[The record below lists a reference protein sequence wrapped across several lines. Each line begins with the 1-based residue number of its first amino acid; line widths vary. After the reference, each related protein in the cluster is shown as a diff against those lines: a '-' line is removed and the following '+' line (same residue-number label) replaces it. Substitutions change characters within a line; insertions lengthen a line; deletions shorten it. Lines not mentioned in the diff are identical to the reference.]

1 MKREDRTLLIQGA
14 LFITTLVTTTIAGA
28 EWTYGKSIFMPD
40 YQWSDFVSGFT
51 FSVPF
56 LLILTTHELG
66 HYFTARYHSVKASL
80 PYYIPI
86 PPIPFSIG
94 TMGALIRLRQKVYS
108 KRQNFDIGISGPLA
122 GFVMALI
129 VLFYGFMNL
138 PEANYIFQ
146 IHPEYEK
153 YGTNYAYEVYNTQS
167 DKIIDVVVGKNLL
180 FLFFEKY
187 VADPERMPNPH
198 EIMHYPLLFAGF
210 LSLVFT
216 SLNLLPI
223 GQLDGGHVVYG
234 LFGFKVHRIIASIAF
249 IILLYYSGIGVI
261 DLHNSPDDLM
271 WWICG
276 GGLFLYFALLGLGLS
291 RRDTVMYALLILTSL
306 IVISW
311 LHPEVHGYS
320 GWMVFVFLLGRFIGI
335 QHPPSEIEE
344 PLDTKRVILGWI
356 ALLIFV
362 VSFSPAPIEIG
373 AN

>member
-1 MKREDRTLLIQGA
+1 MKGESRTLLIQSV
-14 LFITTLVTTTIAGA
+14 LFITTLVTTTLAGA
-28 EWTYGKSIFMPD
+28 EWTYGKSIYMPD
-40 YQWSDFVSGFT
+40 YQWSDFVSGLS
-51 FSVPF
+51 FSIPF

-66 HYFTARYHSVKASL
+66 HYFTARYHSVSASL

-122 GFVMALI
+122 GFIMALI
-129 VLFYGFMNL
+129 VLFYGFLNL
-138 PEANYIFQ
+138 PEPSYIFE

-153 YGTNYAYEVYNTQS
+153 YGLNYQNEVYNTPS
-167 DKIIDVVVGKNLL
+167 DKIIDVVVGQNLL
-180 FLFFEKY
+180 FLFFAKY
-187 VADPERMPNPH
+187 VAAPGRMPNPH

-234 LFGFKVHRIIASIAF
+234 LFGSKAHRIIASVVF

-261 DLHNSPDDLM
+261 DLHDTPFNVAG
-271 WWICG
+271 WVVG
-276 GGLFLYFALLGLGLS
+276 GGMFLYMALLGLGLS
-291 RRDTVMYALLILTSL
+291 KSDTAMYALLILASL
-306 IVISW
+306 IVIGW
-311 LHPEVHGYS
+311 RYPDLHGYS
-320 GWMVFVFLLGRFIGI
+320 GWIVFVFLLGRFIGI

-344 PLDTKRVILGWI
+344 PLDTKRIILGWI
-356 ALLIFV
+356 ALIIFV
-362 VSFSPAPIEIG
+362 ISFSPSPIEVG
-373 AN
+373 